1 MNKHFQVLAF
11 ILLAAEAARC
21 ALLTTGLASLSP
33 KTPKDRKLIF
43 TWDRDEEFNR
53 REDRERCAL
62 ISQRGNGSA
71 VQ

>member
-11 ILLAAEAARC
+11 ILLAAEATRC
-21 ALLTTGLASLSP
+21 ALLTTSLSSPSP
-33 KTPKDRKLIF
+33 KTPKNRKLLF

-53 REDRERCAL
+53 REDRERCEL